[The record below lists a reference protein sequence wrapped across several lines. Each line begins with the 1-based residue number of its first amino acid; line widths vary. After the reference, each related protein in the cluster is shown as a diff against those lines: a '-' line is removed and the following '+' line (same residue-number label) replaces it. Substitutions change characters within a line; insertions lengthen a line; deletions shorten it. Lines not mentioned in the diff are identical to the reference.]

1 MRGRVPALL
10 ATADGEVF
18 RGHSVGVAGVVTGE
32 AVFNTSMT
40 GYQEILTDPSY
51 AGQVVVMTS
60 PHIGNYGVVEL
71 LVTTKGTARF
81 LHHHAIEAEAV
92 NKIGEG
98 SRDIGERLENGE
110 VQLVVHTP
118 RGGRARSDGRKI
130 RRSARRHAV
139 PCVTTLQ
146 GGLAVARSLRAG
158 PGAINRPRSL
168 QEWHRSR

>member
-1 MRGRVPALL
+1 MRGRVPPLV

-40 GYQEILTDPSY
+40 GYQEILTDPSC
-51 AGQVVVMTS
+51 AGQ
-60 PHIGNYGVVEL
+60 
-71 LVTTKGTARF
+71 ARL
-81 LHHHAIEAEAV
+81 LHHHAVEAEAV

-110 VQLVVHTP
+110 VQFVVNTP

-139 PCVTTLQ
+139 PCVTTIQ
-146 GGLAVARSLRAG
+146 GGLAAARSLWAS